1 MNGKE
6 ESRAEPHLG
15 HFILRSV
22 LYIIR
27 EGEGPVA
34 KRRDLSS
41 GQTEPGLR
49 EGRVRVGRAVGWS
62 CGRGGNLSA
71 EGEYEGIWGGGCSG
85 AGCHSRKTP
94 SILYFFFLHAY
105 AFSFH
110 LPDSDSARLV
120 RPSRELMGE
129 QDAPS
134 LTPRWGDLTSPW
146 GAGVGASLSPSPP
159 GGRVSAP
166 RTAPAVPGEQ
176 SRAGLG

>member
-1 MNGKE
+1 ME
-6 ESRAEPHLG
+6 
-15 HFILRSV
+15 
-22 LYIIR
+22 
-27 EGEGPVA
+27 
-34 KRRDLSS
+34 
-41 GQTEPGLR
+41 LR
-49 EGRVRVGRAVGWS
+49 EGWKLV
-62 CGRGGNLSA
+62 CRGGIRGDLGRRLQRGRLPFQ
-71 EGEYEGIWGGGCSG
+71 EDPIYFI
-85 AGCHSRKTP
+85 
-94 SILYFFFLHAY
+94 FFFLHAY

-120 RPSRELMGE
+120 RPTRELMGE